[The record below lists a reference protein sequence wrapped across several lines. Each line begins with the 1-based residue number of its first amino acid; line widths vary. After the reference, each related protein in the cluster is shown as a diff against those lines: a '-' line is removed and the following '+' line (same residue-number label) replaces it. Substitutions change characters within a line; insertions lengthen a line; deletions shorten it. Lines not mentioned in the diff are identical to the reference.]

1 MACFE
6 TISEQRCFGGVQGF
20 YRMPSAEC
28 GLPMRFAV
36 YQPPQAANGPVPALY
51 YLAGLT
57 CTEETFVIKAGA
69 QRMAAE
75 LGLMLVCPD
84 TSPRDTG
91 IEGAADDWEFGEG
104 AGFYVDADQPPF
116 SRHFRMY
123 SHVAVELPALV
134 EEAFPAT
141 RGRAGIF
148 GHSMGGHGA
157 LVLGLRNPRRFRSI
171 SAFAPIV
178 APSRVPWGMK
188 AFPRY
193 LGPQRESWLAYDACE
208 LVRREAVDTT
218 ILVDQGEQDPFLAR
232 QLRPELFEEACANA
246 GQSLVLRRHAGY
258 DHSYYFIQSFVEDH
272 LRHHAGILH
281 A

>member
-1 MACFE
+1 MNGFE
-6 TISEQRCFGGVQGF
+6 TISEQQCFGGVQGF
-20 YRMPSAEC
+20 YRMDSAEC
-28 GLPMRFAV
+28 GQPMRFAV
-36 YQPPQAANGPVPALY
+36 YQPPQAKCGPVPVLH

-57 CTEETFVIKAGA
+57 CTEETFAIKAGA
-69 QRMAAE
+69 QRTAAE

-91 IEGAADDWEFGEG
+91 IDGAAEDWEFGEG
-104 AGFYVDADQPPF
+104 AGFYVDATQPPY
-116 SRHFRMY
+116 SRQFRMY
-123 SHVAVELPALV
+123 SHVSRELPELV
-134 EEAFPAT
+134 EASFPAA
-141 RGRAGIF
+141 RGRCGVF

-157 LVLGLRNPRRFRSI
+157 LVVGLRNPERFRSI

-193 LGPQRESWLAYDACE
+193 LGPDQGDWLEYDACE
-208 LVRREAVDTT
+208 LVRRESVDTT
-218 ILVDQGEQDPFLAR
+218 ILVDQGEDDQFLAR
-232 QLRPELFEEACANA
+232 QLRPELFEEACAAA
-246 GQSLVLRRHAGY
+246 GQSLRLRRHAGY
-258 DHSYYFIQSFVEDH
+258 DHSYYFIQSFVDDH